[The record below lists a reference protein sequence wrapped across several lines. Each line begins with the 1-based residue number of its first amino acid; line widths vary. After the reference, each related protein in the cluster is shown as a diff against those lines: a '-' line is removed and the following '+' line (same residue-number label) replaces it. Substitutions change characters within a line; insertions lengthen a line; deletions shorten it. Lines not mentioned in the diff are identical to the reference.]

1 MGYGMVVTDCV
12 FFDWCPGN
20 WGWYD
25 VILGVAI

>member
-12 FFDWCPGN
+12 FFDWCPGI